1 MLASRACG
9 QVPAARVKS
18 NVRSCNSAATTCH
31 LQSPEVSR
39 PRQALNGLAALILSA
54 QTGTAQAS
62 PVSSGLQA
70 LVHAQE
76 STGILATDTIPGHS
90 PLVLMGLAWLAIA
103 SVVSYRE
110 VRDDRTA

>member
-1 MLASRACG
+1 MLASRTCG
-9 QVPAARVKS
+9 QLPGAHVK
-18 NVRSCNSAATTCH
+18 NVVRSRNRAASTCH
-31 LQSPEVSR
+31 LQSPKVSR
-39 PRQALNGLAALILSA
+39 PRQALNGLAALVLSA
-54 QTGTAQAS
+54 QSYTAQAS

-76 STGILATDTIPGHS
+76 ATVTLATDNIPGQS

-110 VRDDRTA
+110 VRGDQTA